1 MSRDSRKQLGGPSG
15 GPVRFRTT
23 FRNTIHDLFRS
34 KGWVETE
41 SETEWDVAWVDKDWM
56 REHFMALSPGF
67 AEHQVRPER
76 SPLHDAFAPASTEH
90 RVPLCHSVST
100 TSPTI
105 TSSPGRIT

>member
-76 SPLHDAFAPASTEH
+76 SPLSMTPWPPPLLST
-90 RVPLCHSVST
+90 VFLCATAYQPLPQPLRAHT
-100 TSPTI
+100 E
-105 TSSPGRIT
+105 G

>member
-41 SETEWDVAWVDKDWM
+41 SETEWDVAWVDKEWM

-76 SPLHDAFAPASTEH
+76 SPLHDAFAH
-90 RVPLCHSVST
+90 RLCLAPFSSATAYQPLPQPLRAHKE
-100 TSPTI
+100 
-105 TSSPGRIT
+105 G